1 MVTTRGALQLPVH
14 IKAISPD
21 SSDQRLEHFS
31 RGRVCESPGCT
42 TVLSTYNADPTCWQ
56 HAPRRPYA
64 QISPRKPPP
73 HVDDD
78 QVLATFASVLARMP
92 GPDPEPNG
100 PPSPPPMPNPEPGP
114 PPAE

>member
-21 SSDQRLEHFS
+21 SSDQHLEHFG
-31 RGRVCESPGCT
+31 RDRVCSEPGCA
-42 TVLSTYNADPTCWQ
+42 TVLSTYNAEPTCWQ

-73 HVDDD
+73 HVDDV
-78 QVLATFASVLARMP
+78 QVLATVAGRMP
-92 GPDPEPNG
+92 GPEPEPNG
-100 PPSPPPMPNPEPGP
+100 PPAPPPVPDPEPGP